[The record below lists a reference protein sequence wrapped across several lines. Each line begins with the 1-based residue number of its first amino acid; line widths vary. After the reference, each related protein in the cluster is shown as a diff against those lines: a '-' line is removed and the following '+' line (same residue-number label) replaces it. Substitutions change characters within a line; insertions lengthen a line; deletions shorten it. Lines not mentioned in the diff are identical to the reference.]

1 MLRPAIYQVIPTS
14 DYKVYVCF
22 DDGTI
27 KLYDVMPLIKRGG
40 IFEQLKDIEVF
51 KKTCT
56 IMNGT
61 LAWDIGGNRDTAKC
75 IDVCPDKIY
84 NEGVSVQEIFIA

>member
-1 MLRPAIYQVIPTS
+1 MIRPTIYQVVPTN

-22 DDGTI
+22 DNGVI
-27 KLYDVMPLIKRGG
+27 KLYDAMPLIKKGG
-40 IFEQLKDIEVF
+40 IFEVLNDIEIF

-56 IMNGT
+56 ILNGS
-61 LAWDIGGNRDTAKC
+61 LAWDLEKDRDTTKC

-84 NEGVSVQEIFIA
+84 NESETVKEILIA